1 MARSLEIPAVVGCE
15 TGTHYINTGDTLIV
29 DGITGVV
36 VVNPSPE
43 IIQEYMDRNR
53 TRQKIERDLFQYRDL
68 PAETLDGYRVNLLAN
83 IELVE
88 EIPSVRDHGAEGI
101 GLYRTEY
108 LYLNRKELPT
118 EEEHFQSY
126 KIVVEGT
133 APHPA
138 VIRTLDI
145 GGDKFISHLDLAE
158 EMNPAMGLR
167 AIRFSLKEPEIFKI
181 QLRAMLRASAY
192 GKVKILL
199 PMISGVSEIR
209 EVKKILNEVRL
220 SLTAERIP
228 YDPKIEIGI
237 MMEVPSAATIA
248 DILAK
253 EVNFFS
259 IGTNDL
265 IQYTLAIDRVNEY
278 VTHLYQ
284 PLHPAILRLVRQ
296 MVKAAHDNGIRVA
309 MCGEMAGEPL
319 YVPILLGLE
328 LDDLSMNVLSIF
340 RVKKIL
346 RSYTLRECKD
356 LVEASLQLS
365 TPGEIEELVRASLRQ
380 KFPDEFRENFNSRAT
395 ANS

>member
-1 MARSLEIPAVVGCE
+1 
-15 TGTHYINTGDTLIV
+15 
-29 DGITGVV
+29 
-36 VVNPSPE
+36 
-43 IIQEYMDRNR
+43 
-53 TRQKIERDLFQYRDL
+53 
-68 PAETLDGYRVNLLAN
+68 
-83 IELVE
+83 
-88 EIPSVRDHGAEGI
+88 
-101 GLYRTEY
+101 
-108 LYLNRKELPT
+108 
-118 EEEHFQSY
+118 
-126 KIVVEGT
+126 
-133 APHPA
+133 
-138 VIRTLDI
+138 
-145 GGDKFISHLDLAE
+145 FISHLELAE

-167 AIRFSLKEPEIFKI
+167 AIRFSLKEPEIFKV

-209 EVKKILNEVRL
+209 EVRKILNEVRL

-228 YDPKIEIGI
+228 YDPHIEIGI

-253 EVNFFS
+253 EVDFFS

-278 VTHLYQ
+278 VTHLYE

-296 MVKAAHDNGIRVA
+296 MVRAAHGGGIRVA

-328 LDDLSMNVLSIF
+328 LDELSMNVLSIF

-356 LVEASLQLS
+356 LVEAALQLS
-365 TPGEIEELVRASLRQ
+365 TPGEIEDLVRASLRN
-380 KFPDEFRENFNSRAT
+380 KFPDEFRENFNFR
-395 ANS
+395 NSTNS